1 MSNPA
6 PHSVVEDA
14 MIQSIETL
22 KKYRASYSN
31 AHKSPWVF
39 ALANMARAEGEPD
52 VKAMAEYMGE
62 WFPIVSLAR
71 PEFRIKME
79 AIAARFPREAGFL
92 SDYPTLHNKLNLG
105 VQNGKVSYLPLAKV
119 RDFLIQKIEAIIVE
133 LMDKYDAWGI
143 GSTLNNII
151 EDVLYYGIHDYF
163 NKTYTEVLRS
173 GALDKLRVVCK
184 AGRIFQE
191 LGEVTGHP
199 MSESV
204 ISKISSYFVDLTR
217 LDEANL
223 DAPDTKVYILEKPSE
238 VYTSEKLVARS
249 CMSVKDSRTF
259 WMYDDLDICEIVT
272 IEKDGYIVARALL
285 WNKVHVKGQLTPI
298 KYMDRI
304 YANSTHN
311 ETLLRKWGMLEGYH
325 QWYTSDY
332 IMTPQGMRIDKPQ
345 MWIDLGDNFKPLM
358 WPKCPYMDTFAVFV
372 EGGHT
377 LRSWWERGQQNEDC
391 KVLNGDVHGLTYIY
405 RNCEKHNLGWMETST
420 CGECPECR
428 RERERREDEMK
439 AA

>member
-1 MSNPA
+1 
-6 PHSVVEDA
+6 

-52 VKAMAEYMGE
+52 VRDMAEYMGE
-62 WFPIVSLAR
+62 WSPIVSLAR
-71 PEFRIKME
+71 PEFCIKME

-119 RDFLIQKIEAIIVE
+119 RDFLIQKVEAIIVE

-199 MSESV
+199 MSEST

-223 DAPDTKVYILEKPSE
+223 DAPDTKVYVVDKPSE
-238 VYTSEKLVARS
+238 VYTSERLVARS

-259 WMYDDLDICEIVT
+259 WMYDDLDDCSIVT
-272 IEKDGYIVARALL
+272 IEKEDYIIARALL
-285 WNKVHVKGQLTPI
+285 WENVHVKGQLNPI

-304 YANSTHN
+304 YANTVHN
-311 ETLLRKWGMLEGYH
+311 EALLRKWGMREGYH
-325 QWYTSDY
+325 IWDTDGH
-332 IMTPQGMRIDKPQ
+332 ILTPDGMRIEKPQ
-345 MWIDLGDNFKPLM
+345 MWIDLRNNWCREFKPLM
-358 WPKCPYMDTFAVFV
+358 WPKCPYMDTFSVFV
-372 EGGHT
+372 EGGHI
-377 LRSWWERGQQNEDC
+377 LRTWWEKNQSNEDC

-405 RNCEKHNLGWMETST
+405 HRCPVCDYSWMETST
-420 CGECPECR
+420 TGRCPECR
-428 RERERREDEMK
+428 AREER